1 MRIFGK
7 IADFCPSVNCKLTH
21 LSCHCDSVVVKIL
34 EHVDVDLDFW
44 KICNTTY
51 LRIDGAVS
59 LDTRKGLIFLAFS
72 WCNKEELHGRKSSSH
87 QIEPRGLRTTWAF
100 ISFSIKKMTGDIQEM
115 LLNMIVIF
123 LPQKCKIHPKSG
135 YQKVFEKQQIDV
147 EVLVRLTFDLYS
159 EVSGGTMH
167 CP

>member
-1 MRIFGK
+1 MLSKMRFRNCEFCQTGDFEIVNFVKKETLNFENMNFVKNGIFKMTIFGK
-7 IADFCPSVNCKLTH
+7 IANFCPSVNCKLTH

-72 WCNKEELHGRKSSSH
+72 WCNKKELDGRKSSSH
-87 QIEPRGLRTTWAF
+87 
-100 ISFSIKKMTGDIQEM
+100 
-115 LLNMIVIF
+115 
-123 LPQKCKIHPKSG
+123 
-135 YQKVFEKQQIDV
+135 
-147 EVLVRLTFDLYS
+147 
-159 EVSGGTMH
+159 
-167 CP
+167 